1 MGNLTKLSI
10 MPVALQIYA
19 KEPSAS
25 TKLDN
30 DFNFSFQFP
39 SQYLEKKGMGL
50 PLGKN
55 ISQGCMHE
63 KSTDSNELASVMW
76 YPLLSSQAHISLNLF
91 SVSLHIFANN
101 L

>member
-10 MPVALQIYA
+10 MPASLQIYA
-19 KEPSAS
+19 KEPSAG

-39 SQYLEKKGMGL
+39 SQYFGKKGMGP

-55 ISQGCMHE
+55 ISQGWMHE
-63 KSTDSNELASVMW
+63 ESTDSNELASVTW
-76 YPLLSSQAHISLNLF
+76 YPLLSPQARI
-91 SVSLHIFANN
+91 
-101 L
+101 